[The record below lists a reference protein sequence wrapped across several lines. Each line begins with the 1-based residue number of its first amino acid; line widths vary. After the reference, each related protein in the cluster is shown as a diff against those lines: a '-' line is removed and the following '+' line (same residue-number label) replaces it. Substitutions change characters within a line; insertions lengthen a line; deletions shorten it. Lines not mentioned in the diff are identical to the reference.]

1 MLYITIK
8 KKGILVKNL
17 PFEKDEILIGREIGC
32 DIILSDPTVSRKHAI
47 LKKENDNIFIKD
59 NESKNGTF
67 LNGKRIKFAKVEKN
81 DKIGIGSFEIEIGES
96 GVIDEHT
103 KEIKSIFFDKKE
115 EFEIY
120 LYRDSLTGLYSRKFF
135 DDEIKNWGEEFFPLS
150 ILFIDIDN
158 FKKINDLYGHKKG
171 DILLNSIGDFLIKN
185 FFNFFPLRWGG
196 EEFLIFLKNTDLKEA
211 KSIAENLRKELTEY
225 IDEKTGIKIT
235 TSIGIAGVPENAG
248 SIEEAIE
255 KADRAMYKA
264 KMKGKNMVTLYE
276 GE

>member
-1 MLYITIK
+1 MLYIIVK
-8 KKGILVKNL
+8 KRGILIKSL

-32 DIILSDPTVSRKHAI
+32 DIILSDPTVSRRHAI
-47 LKKENDNIFIKD
+47 LKKENDEIFIKD

-67 LNGKRIKFAKVEKN
+67 LNGKKIKFAKIEKN
-81 DKIGIGSFEIEIGES
+81 DKIGIGSFEIEIGEEEI
-96 GVIDEHT
+96 VNECT
-103 KEIKSIFFDKKE
+103 KEIKSVFFDKKE

-135 DDEIKNWGEEFFPLS
+135 DDKIKNWSEDVFPLS

-158 FKKINDLYGHKKG
+158 FKKFNDTFGHKKG
-171 DILLNSIGDFLIKN
+171 DILLNLIGDFLIKN
-185 FFNFFPLRWGG
+185 FSHVFPLRWGG

-211 KSIAENLRKELTEY
+211 ENIAEILRKELSKY
-225 IDEKTGIKIT
+225 INEKMGFKIT
-235 TSIGIAGVPENAG
+235 VSIGIAGIPENAE
-248 SIEEAIE
+248 SIDEAIE

-264 KMKGKNMVTLYE
+264 KMKGKDRVAIYE

>member
-1 MLYITIK
+1 MLYIIVK
-8 KKGILVKNL
+8 KRGILIKSL

-32 DIILSDPTVSRKHAI
+32 DIILSDPTVSRRHAI
-47 LKKENDNIFIKD
+47 LKKENDEIFIKD

-67 LNGKRIKFAKVEKN
+67 LNGKKIKFAKIEKN
-81 DKIGIGSFEIEIGES
+81 DKIGIGSFEIEIGEEEI
-96 GVIDEHT
+96 VNECT
-103 KEIKSIFFDKKE
+103 KEIKSVFFDKKE

-135 DDEIKNWGEEFFPLS
+135 DDKIKNWSEDVFPLS

-158 FKKINDLYGHKKG
+158 FKKFNDTFGHKKG
-171 DILLNSIGDFLIKN
+171 DILLNLIGDFLIKN
-185 FFNFFPLRWGG
+185 FSHVFPLRWGG

-211 KSIAENLRKELTEY
+211 GNIAEILRKELSKY
-225 IDEKTGIKIT
+225 INEKMGFKIT
-235 TSIGIAGVPENAG
+235 VSIGIAGIPENAE
-248 SIEEAIE
+248 SIDEAIE

-264 KMKGKNMVTLYE
+264 KMKGKDRVAIYE

>member
-1 MLYITIK
+1 MLYIIVK
-8 KKGILVKNL
+8 KRGILIKSL

-32 DIILSDPTVSRKHAI
+32 DIILSDPTVSRRHAI
-47 LKKENDNIFIKD
+47 LKKENDEIFIKD

-67 LNGKRIKFAKVEKN
+67 LNGKKIKFAKIEKN
-81 DKIGIGSFEIEIGES
+81 DKIGIGSFEIEIGEEEI
-96 GVIDEHT
+96 VNECT
-103 KEIKSIFFDKKE
+103 KEIKSVFFDKKE

-135 DDEIKNWGEEFFPLS
+135 DDKIKNWSEDVFPLS

-158 FKKINDLYGHKKG
+158 FKKFNDTFGHKKG
-171 DILLNSIGDFLIKN
+171 DILLNLIGDFLIKN
-185 FFNFFPLRWGG
+185 FSHVFPLRWGG

-211 KSIAENLRKELTEY
+211 GNIAEILRKELSKY
-225 IDEKTGIKIT
+225 INEKMGFKIT
-235 TSIGIAGVPENAG
+235 VSIGIAGIPENAE
-248 SIEEAIE
+248 SIDEAIE

-264 KMKGKNMVTLYE
+264 KMKGKDRVEIYE